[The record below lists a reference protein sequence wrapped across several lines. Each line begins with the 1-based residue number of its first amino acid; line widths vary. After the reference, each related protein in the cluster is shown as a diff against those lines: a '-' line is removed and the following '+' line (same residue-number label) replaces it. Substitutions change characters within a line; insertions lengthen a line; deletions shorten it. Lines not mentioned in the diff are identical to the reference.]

1 MGIVGSMS
9 NNTGSDLQALEVE
22 LKMVDDECWNVKQAT
37 DNKLKELDKKR
48 QAIKKRF
55 SDTVNS
61 KCKGVRV
68 EELYPK
74 VMGMGKVVV
83 GITLGDI
90 VITDLKTPD
99 GKSIGVKQCEDM
111 HAQYDHM
118 NELVPAN
125 SRICVAYKN
134 DGVKEGDI
142 LLPV

>member
-1 MGIVGSMS
+1 MS
-9 NNTGSDLQALEVE
+9 NNIGSNPQALEIE
-22 LKMVDDECWNVKQAT
+22 LKMVDDEYWNMKRAT
-37 DNKLKELDKKR
+37 DSKLKELDKKR

-55 SDTVNS
+55 ADTVNS

-74 VMGMGKVVV
+74 VVGMGKVVV
-83 GITLGDI
+83 GITLSDI

-99 GKSIGVKQCEDM
+99 GKSIGVKRCEDM
-111 HAQYDHM
+111 HGQYDHL

-134 DGVKEGDI
+134 DGVKEGDV
-142 LLPV
+142 LLPI